1 MPWVRVNLA
10 SGGGGGGGFVFFFWP
25 YWGLGCFFFLA
36 LVGVLVFFFSFS
48 SLVCSALNCL
58 PVAAPRL
65 VRGARLVVRALL
77 SLAGGVH
84 PGEPRPLKVELVV
97 VLPVRLFALGEERG
111 VFAVA
116 LEELL
121 RVA

>member
-1 MPWVRVNLA
+1 MGAREFSFWW
-10 SGGGGGGGFVFFFWP
+10 GGVGGALFSFFSSCR
-25 YWGLGCFFFLA
+25 GLG
-36 LVGVLVFFFSFS
+36 FFFSFS
-48 SLVCSALNCL
+48 SLVCSALSCL
-58 PVAAPRL
+58 PGAAPRL

-77 SLAGGVH
+77 PLAGGVH

>member
-10 SGGGGGGGFVFFFWP
+10 SGGGGGGGAFVFFFCLL
-25 YWGLGCFFFLA
+25 WGFGFFF
-36 LVGVLVFFFSFS
+36 FFS
-48 SLVCSALNCL
+48 SLVCSALSCL
-58 PVAAPRL
+58 PGAALRL

-77 SLAGGVH
+77 PLAGGVH

-111 VFAVA
+111 AFAVA
-116 LEELL
+116 
-121 RVA
+121 

>member
-1 MPWVRVNLA
+1 MGAREFSFWW
-10 SGGGGGGGFVFFFWP
+10 GGGGGLFFFFFCFW
-25 YWGLGCFFFLA
+25 WGLCFF
-36 LVGVLVFFFSFS
+36 FFFSFS
-48 SLVCSALNCL
+48 SLVCSALSCL
-58 PVAAPRL
+58 PGAAPRL

-77 SLAGGVH
+77 PLAGGVH

-111 VFAVA
+111 IFAVA

>member
-1 MPWVRVNLA
+1 MGAREFSFWW
-10 SGGGGGGGFVFFFWP
+10 GGGGGG
-25 YWGLGCFFFLA
+25 LCFLFLA
-36 LVGVLVFFFSFS
+36 LVGVLVFFFFLSR
-48 SLVCSALNCL
+48 VCSALSCL
-58 PVAAPRL
+58 PGAAPRL

-77 SLAGGVH
+77 PLAGGVH

>member
-1 MPWVRVNLA
+1 MGAREFSFWW
-10 SGGGGGGGFVFFFWP
+10 GGGGGG
-25 YWGLGCFFFLA
+25 LCFFFLPFA
-36 LVGVLVFFFSFS
+36 GALVFFFFS
-48 SLVCSALNCL
+48 SLVCSALSCL
-58 PVAAPRL
+58 PGAALRL

-77 SLAGGVH
+77 PLAGGVH

>member
-10 SGGGGGGGFVFFFWP
+10 SGGGGGGGALFFFFSSCR
-25 YWGLGCFFFLA
+25 GLG
-36 LVGVLVFFFSFS
+36 FFFSFS
-48 SLVCSALNCL
+48 SLVCSALSCL
-58 PVAAPRL
+58 PGAAPRL

-77 SLAGGVH
+77 PLAGGVH

>member
-10 SGGGGGGGFVFFFWP
+10 SGGGGVGGALFSFFSSCR
-25 YWGLGCFFFLA
+25 GLGFFFL
-36 LVGVLVFFFSFS
+36 FFS
-48 SLVCSALNCL
+48 SLVCSALSCL
-58 PVAAPRL
+58 PGAAPRL

-77 SLAGGVH
+77 PLAGGVH

-121 RVA
+121 R